1 MKKILKLFISRETA
15 EKVRGFI
22 SRFDEAIIPVFAS
35 SKFLSS
41 FYYLF
46 FSRQFHREH
55 QSVLKGRLAYKNSL
69 EEINHS
75 SVLLRRNT
83 HRLEKGLIMQPRR
96 AVFAL
101 AYIGETVDC
110 YVKCVAEPSICAQ
123 ELKWATDVLTEY
135 FDVVELTQQLK
146 VYQEQFQM
154 ARATIKCDE
163 SSGFIPYAEHA
174 RPNTDIDAS
183 SLNELFKRRRSVR
196 WYQDKPVAKE
206 LVYQAMEMAAL
217 APSACNRQPFE
228 FHLLTGDD
236 AVSIAKLAMGTAGF
250 AENIPALFVVIGDL
264 SSYPAE
270 RDKHVIYIDASLA
283 SMQLMLAFESL
294 GVSTC
299 PINWPDIEFREKL
312 MAKKLKLTPY
322 QRPIMLMSFGY
333 ADAEGKIPFSQ
344 KKRPE
349 QLIKEVQL

>member
-1 MKKILKLFISRETA
+1 
-15 EKVRGFI
+15 
-22 SRFDEAIIPVFAS
+22 
-35 SKFLSS
+35 
-41 FYYLF
+41 
-46 FSRQFHREH
+46 
-55 QSVLKGRLAYKNSL
+55 
-69 EEINHS
+69 
-75 SVLLRRNT
+75 
-83 HRLEKGLIMQPRR
+83 MQPRR